1 MATELEL
8 KRGQELFNA
17 LLRNEGLEAS
27 LLPYLDRYRKE
38 DGENYNFSII
48 LKYLQLYTQGPSI
61 TKEDAVRFNKLRSI
75 SKEKLL
81 SRGKEICDTQIANNF
96 RVTSLE
102 PLGAKYALEDKRYL
116 PYSQVILNRMRKAYL
131 EVASP
136 EYLKKYNEAVA
147 LAKRTS
153 IQGLDFEV
161 IKTIVGMNDVQKSL
175 EYLKYHGIS
184 YEELKTL
191 RNAYFQLYPEDTTS
205 RMAIDTVEKLMLE
218 KRNIE
223 TIEKVR
229 IANIQRNQEKH
240 DRKIAKI
247 KATLISY
254 INSDKDNLLEIVKG
268 ADYSSTKYFYE
279 ILNEEKDKGDEE
291 LKNLYEKFLAKDATF
306 SEERMCLAKTLEDY
320 YESGVYYGTE
330 NRRMSLYDYY
340 KLTDRDIK
348 EVRKILRTYLPI
360 GKANKIG
367 IFLGELTIAGKF
379 SDRESFL
386 AQLKYLFPN
395 MDKVERD
402 SIIDYIEEMNWP
414 YSVKLFKDIWALLA
428 DGLITLPEKTAKNTN
443 NLNKL

>member
-1 MATELEL
+1 M
-8 KRGQELFNA
+8 
-17 LLRNEGLEAS
+17 
-27 LLPYLDRYRKE
+27 
-38 DGENYNFSII
+38 
-48 LKYLQLYTQGPSI
+48 
-61 TKEDAVRFNKLRSI
+61 RSI

-96 RVTSLE
+96 RVVSLE

-136 EYLKKYNEAVA
+136 EYLKKYNEALE

-161 IKTIVGMNDVQKSL
+161 IKTIVGMNDFPKSL
-175 EYLKYHGIS
+175 EYLNSHGIS
-184 YEELKTL
+184 YEELKAL
-191 RNAYFQLYPEDTTS
+191 RNAYFQLYPEDITS
-205 RMAIDTVEKLMLE
+205 RMAIDTIEDLMLE
-218 KRNIE
+218 RRNKE

-229 IANIQRNQEKH
+229 TANIQRNQEKH

-247 KATLISY
+247 KSALISY
-254 INSDKDNLLEIVKG
+254 INSDKDNLLEIVKE

-279 ILNEEKDKGDEE
+279 VLNEEKDKGDKE
-291 LKNLYEKFLAKDATF
+291 LKDLYEKFLAKDASF
-306 SEERMCLAKTLEDY
+306 SEERKHLAKTLEDY

-340 KLTDRDIK
+340 KLTDKDIK
-348 EVRKILRTYLPI
+348 EVRKILRTYLPV

-386 AQLKYLFPN
+386 AQLKYSFPN

-414 YSVKLFKDIWALLA
+414 YSVKLFKDIWGLLV
-428 DGLITLPEKTAKNTN
+428 DGLITLPEKTAKSAN

>member
-1 MATELEL
+1 MIG
-8 KRGQELFNA
+8 KNYY
-17 LLRNEGLEAS
+17 AS
-27 LLPYLDRYRKE
+27 CLT
-38 DGENYNFSII
+38 DG
-48 LKYLQLYTQGPSI
+48 
-61 TKEDAVRFNKLRSI
+61 
-75 SKEKLL
+75 
-81 SRGKEICDTQIANNF
+81 
-96 RVTSLE
+96 
-102 PLGAKYALEDKRYL
+102 
-116 PYSQVILNRMRKAYL
+116 
-131 EVASP
+131 
-136 EYLKKYNEAVA
+136 
-147 LAKRTS
+147 
-153 IQGLDFEV
+153 
-161 IKTIVGMNDVQKSL
+161 
-175 EYLKYHGIS
+175 
-184 YEELKTL
+184 
-191 RNAYFQLYPEDTTS
+191 
-205 RMAIDTVEKLMLE
+205 
-218 KRNIE
+218 
-223 TIEKVR
+223 
-229 IANIQRNQEKH
+229 
-240 DRKIAKI
+240 
-247 KATLISY
+247 
-254 INSDKDNLLEIVKG
+254 KDNLLEIVKG